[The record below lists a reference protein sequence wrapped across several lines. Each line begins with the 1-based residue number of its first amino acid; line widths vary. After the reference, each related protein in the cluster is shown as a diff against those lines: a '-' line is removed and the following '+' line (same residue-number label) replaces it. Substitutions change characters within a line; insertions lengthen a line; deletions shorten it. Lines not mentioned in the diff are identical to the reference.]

1 MATTSGRGADHLNDA
16 SSEADSRVPG
26 ELASLVVAEGW
37 RFSFFQAVRLLQL
50 ACADRV
56 PVGTGDDPAR
66 EAVRFSSRVSMAFPA
81 SDVHEVRESRGGLE
95 MVVAFMGAATPASFG
110 SLPMPYSEL
119 VLEQARN
126 RNYALRDFIDLFN
139 HRLVSL
145 FYRAWEKSR
154 FPIVY
159 ERTEPGQSSLFE
171 NMMLSLA
178 GLGTPCLQGKLVVDD
193 RALLARAHAVGARGI
208 SALALADL
216 VQDYFGVS
224 AEVVQFVPTW
234 YSIEDSEV
242 CRLGRQSCHLGED
255 TCLGSRAR
263 MAQSR
268 FRVRLGPL
276 DWPQMADFLPC
287 GAAFPALCELC
298 ALTTG
303 PQFDFDLDLQMAP
316 GCTPPLRLG
325 AADEQGAPWLGWS
338 TWLRTD
344 GVGGT
349 PVSVI
354 IDGDPVAGLR
364 SA

>member
-1 MATTSGRGADHLNDA
+1 MATTSGRGADHLND
-16 SSEADSRVPG
+16 DSPDRAAPV
-26 ELASLVVAEGW
+26 LAEGW

-50 ACADRV
+50 ARGDRV
-56 PVGTGDDPAR
+56 PVGTGDDPTR

-81 SDVHEVRESRGGLE
+81 SDVHEVRESPNGPE
-95 MVVAFMGAATPASFG
+95 MVVAFMGLATPASFG

-119 VLEQARN
+119 VLEQGRN
-126 RNYALRDFIDLFN
+126 RNFALRDFIDLFN

-171 NMMLSLA
+171 DMVLSLA
-178 GLGTPCLQGKLVVDD
+178 GLGTPGLRGKLVVDD

-208 SALALADL
+208 SALALGDL
-216 VQDYFGVS
+216 VQDYFAVP
-224 AEVVQFVPTW
+224 AAVIQFVPSW

-242 CRLGRQSCHLGED
+242 CRLGLQSCHLGED

-276 DWPQMADFLPC
+276 DWPQMADFLPS
-287 GAAFPALCELC
+287 GDAFPALCELC
-298 ALTTG
+298 TLTTG
-303 PQFDFDLDLQMAP
+303 PQFDFDLDLQLAP
-316 GCTPPLRLG
+316 GCAPPLRLG
-325 AADEQGAPWLGWS
+325 VADEQGAPWLGWS

-344 GVGGT
+344 GVAGA
-349 PVSVI
+349 PVGVI
-354 IDGDPVAGLR
+354 IDGNPVAGVR
-364 SA
+364 PA